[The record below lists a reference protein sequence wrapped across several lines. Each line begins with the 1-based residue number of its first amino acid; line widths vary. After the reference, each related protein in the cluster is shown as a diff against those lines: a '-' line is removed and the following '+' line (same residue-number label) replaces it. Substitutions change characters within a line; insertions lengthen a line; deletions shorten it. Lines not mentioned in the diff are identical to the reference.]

1 MKKLK
6 FLVLI
11 LISILMLCS
20 CGIDRHNEDDM
31 GYEDN
36 PVSSINIDEEEAA
49 ALNEKLPVVLYFGD
63 AEKSKLVKEIRYIDI
78 KEAKKVPKPLPQPS
92 LRNCLRAQN
101 LKALQQ

>member
-36 PVSSINIDEEEAA
+36 PVSSQ
-49 ALNEKLPVVLYFGD
+49 Y
-63 AEKSKLVKEIRYIDI
+63 
-78 KEAKKVPKPLPQPS
+78 
-92 LRNCLRAQN
+92 
-101 LKALQQ
+101 